1 MRSNKQTSIILLFFI
16 AFSALII
23 KAAQLQVFDDSY
35 QSQARRTTLVKKQ
48 TYPSR
53 GLVYDRN
60 GNLLVL
66 NDPIY
71 NLNVTYK
78 DLPETFDTAKL
89 CSLLDID
96 RDYVRK
102 NIVKDWR
109 DRKYSRSVP
118 FTFLSKVSPEKMG
131 RFLEHLH
138 DFQGFESSIRD
149 VRSYPHKNAAHLL
162 GFMGEANQ
170 KDIDLLG
177 FDLGDYIGR
186 TGLEMQ
192 YDSLLRGV
200 KGQKY
205 VLKDNLGREVSEYND
220 GDRNKT
226 AIAGKDL
233 VTTIDLKLQS
243 YIEEIMQG
251 KKGSVV
257 ALEPSTGEIL
267 AMVSTPNYD
276 PNDLAINAK
285 RGDVFNQ
292 LMSDTLNKPF
302 LDRSLNAKYPPG
314 SIFKPILSL
323 IALEEGV
330 WTPDK
335 YVSCKGYYQYRS
347 FKYGCHEHPS
357 PLSMISAIQTSCN
370 SYFFQMLCDLVEK
383 EGYSNPE
390 IGLTI
395 LDDHLNDFGL
405 GRKLGVDIPGE
416 RSGFIPT
423 PAFYNKLYN
432 DKYSTWKSTYIMS
445 IGIGQG
451 ELELTTL
458 QIANLA
464 AILANRGYYI
474 TPHVTKGLI
483 NPDNEESLETIAYE
497 KNKVRISPKHFDPV
511 IEGMRRT
518 IEYGSGGSAKV
529 PGIIS
534 AGKTGTAQNPFG
546 KDHSVFFAFAPLD
559 NPKIAVAVFVE
570 NAGFGATVAAP
581 ISGLILEKYL
591 KGEISPYMK
600 NTENRVKQMNFLK
613 TN

>member
-1 MRSNKQTSIILLFFI
+1 MKSNKQTSIILLFFV

-23 KAAQLQVFDDSY
+23 KAAQLQVFDESY
-35 QSQARRTTLVKKQ
+35 QTQARRTTLVKKQ

-53 GLVYDRN
+53 GLVYDRD
-60 GNLLVL
+60 GELLVL
-66 NDPIY
+66 NNPIY
-71 NLNVTYK
+71 NVKVTYK
-78 DLPETFDTAKL
+78 DLPEQFDTAKL
-89 CSLLDID
+89 CALLEID

-102 NIVKDWR
+102 NITKNWKDP
-109 DRKYSRSVP
+109 KYSRSVP

-138 DFQGFESSIRD
+138 DFQGFEASIRN
-149 VRSYPHKNAAHLL
+149 VRSYPHQNAAHLL
-162 GFMGEANQ
+162 GFMAEANQ
-170 KDIDLLG
+170 KDIDIRG
-177 FDLGDYIGR
+177 FDLGDYLGR

-192 YDSLLRGV
+192 FDSLLRGI
-200 KGQKY
+200 KGQQY
-205 VLKDNLGREVSEYND
+205 VLKDNLGREVSEYNE
-220 GDRNKT
+220 GDRNKP

-233 VTTIDLKLQS
+233 VTTLDLDLQS

-257 ALEPSTGEIL
+257 ALEPNSGEIL
-267 AMVSTPNYD
+267 AMVSSPNYD
-276 PNDLAINAK
+276 PNALAINAQ
-285 RGDVFNQ
+285 RGEVFNALQ
-292 LMSDTLNKPF
+292 TDTLNKPF

-330 WTPDK
+330 WTPNK
-335 YVSCKGYYQYRS
+335 FVSCPGFYQYRT

-357 PLSMISAIQTSCN
+357 PLAMKSAIQTSCN
-370 SYFFQMLCDLVEK
+370 SYFFQMLRDLVEK
-383 EGYSNPE
+383 EGWSNPE

-395 LDDHLNDFGL
+395 LNDHLNDFGL

-416 RSGFIPT
+416 RTGFVPT

-474 TPHVTKGLI
+474 TPHVLKGLI
-483 NPDNEESLETIAYE
+483 GPEQSLELASYP
-497 KNKVRISPKHFDPV
+497 KHSVKISPEHFDPV

-518 IEYGSGGSAKV
+518 IEYGSGVSAKV
-529 PGIIS
+529 PGIKS

-546 KDHSVFFAFAPLD
+546 EDHSVFFAFAPLD
-559 NPKIAVAVFVE
+559 DPKIALAVFVE
-570 NAGFGATVAAP
+570 NAGFGATVASP
-581 ISGLILEKYL
+581 IAGLILERYL
-591 KGEISPYMK
+591 KGEISPFMK
-600 NTENRVKQMNFLK
+600 NTEERIKRMNFLK
-613 TN
+613 TE